1 MTPLSSLHT
10 TKFDACDI
18 MMSISTDWASF
29 FGCIF
34 WILNHKTMKLSRQLT
49 FPRTI
54 FLGNTLNAL
63 VDWCLVPGP
72 LWFTYLL
79 QFFNNQ
85 LPMIYSF
92 SLNWKDALRQ
102 LKKHIQTTKHQKI
115 LLYCQFTKT
124 IKDPGTSFQT
134 SELNQK
140 HNGNLCQ
147 NLN

>member
-1 MTPLSSLHT
+1 MKLTKNLGNIASSLCTGYLIKKNLYPKVHIDMTPLSSLHT

-18 MMSISTDWASF
+18 MMMSISTDWASF

-34 WILNHKTMKLSRQLT
+34 WNLNHKTMKLSRQLT

-54 FLGNTLNAL
+54 FLGNTLKAL

-79 QFFNNQ
+79 QLFNNQ

-102 LKKHIQTTKHQKI
+102 LKKHI
-115 LLYCQFTKT
+115 
-124 IKDPGTSFQT
+124 
-134 SELNQK
+134 
-140 HNGNLCQ
+140 
-147 NLN
+147 

>member
-1 MTPLSSLHT
+1 MKLTKNLGNIASILCTVYLIKKNLYPKVHIDMTPLSSLHT

-102 LKKHIQTTKHQKI
+102 LKKHI
-115 LLYCQFTKT
+115 
-124 IKDPGTSFQT
+124 
-134 SELNQK
+134 
-140 HNGNLCQ
+140 
-147 NLN
+147 